1 MFKLGLVI
9 NPLAGVGGPIG
20 NKGSDDLDT
29 AALDYSINNR
39 AAQRALRCLRAIGEE
54 SAELC
59 VYGYR
64 GLMAELVAAEAG
76 ISFTSVGSPQSDS
89 ATSRDD
95 TKHAVSALRA
105 AAVDLIVFVGGDGTA
120 RDICAELDLSTPV
133 LGIPAGVKMHS
144 AVYAVSPEAAAEIIL
159 ALLRGDLVDIAEGEV
174 RDIDEEAFRRGQ
186 VKSRYFGE
194 LLVPKLGGF
203 LQQLKSGG
211 RESEPMVLQDIAD
224 YLSEDMDDETL
235 WLVAPGGTTQGI
247 LSAMG
252 LTGSLLGFDA
262 VNAQQILAS
271 DLSASDISA
280 LLATHNG
287 PVKVLLTVIGGQ
299 GHILGRGNQQLTP
312 DIIRH
317 VGRDNFV
324 VVAAKSKITE
334 LSGRPFL
341 VDSNSASLD
350 REWEGYIP
358 VITGYRDAVL
368 YRVSANSE

>member
-20 NKGSDDLDT
+20 HKGSDDLD
-29 AALDYSINNR
+29 AAAVDYSINNR
-39 AAQRALRCLRAIGEE
+39 AAQRALRCLNAMTAHK
-54 SAELC
+54 SELC
-59 VYGYR
+59 IYGYQ
-64 GLMAELVAAEAG
+64 GLMAELVAVAAD
-76 ISFTSVGSPQSDS
+76 ISFVSLGCPQSVS
-89 ATSRDD
+89 TTSRDD
-95 TKHAVSALRA
+95 TLHAVSALRA

-120 RDICAELDLSTPV
+120 RDICDELDVSTPV

-159 ALLRGDLVDIAEGEV
+159 ALLRGDLVDIAEREV

-194 LLVPKLGGF
+194 LLVPKLGGY

-211 RESEPMVLQDIAD
+211 RESEPLVLQDIAD
-224 YLSEDMDDETL
+224 FISEDMDDETL

-247 LSAMG
+247 LSAME
-252 LTGSLLGFDA
+252 LNGSLLGFDA
-262 VNAQQILAS
+262 VQGRQVLAL

-280 LLATHNG
+280 RLAAHNG
-287 PVKVLLTVIGGQ
+287 PVKVLLTIIGGQ
-299 GHILGRGNQQLTP
+299 GHLLGRGNQQLTP
-312 DIIRH
+312 DIIRQI
-317 VGRDNFV
+317 GRENFM
-324 VVAAKSKITE
+324 VVATKSKITE

-358 VITGYRDAVL
+358 VITGYRDSVL